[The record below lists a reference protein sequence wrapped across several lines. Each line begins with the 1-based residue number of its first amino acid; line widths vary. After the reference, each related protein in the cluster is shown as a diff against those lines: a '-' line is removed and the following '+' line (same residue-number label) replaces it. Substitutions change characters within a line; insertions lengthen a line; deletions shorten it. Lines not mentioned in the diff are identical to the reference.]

1 MSDEFESML
10 FEAEVILPAQ
20 RSWGARCAG
29 DTSGAC
35 ALMLAILEDAMR
47 CIERGRQRRHARTR
61 ERAAEAEAWIRSD
74 RREWLFSFASICDV
88 LGFDADALRVR
99 LLASPEHP
107 ATGGP
112 AVRTEVNEPSRHG
125 PAGPRLVP
133 QRGDT
138 PRIDRGRQ
146 RSGAVVAHR

>member
-47 CIERGRQRRHARTR
+47 CIERGRRRRHARTR

-99 LLASPEHP
+99 LLASPERR
-107 ATGGP
+107 AGGAYGGQR
-112 AVRTEVNEPSRHG
+112 AVTSRRRRRPPG
-125 PAGPRLVP
+125 AAAR
-133 QRGDT
+133 RYT
-138 PRIDRGRQ
+138 RIDRRRQ
-146 RSGAVVAHR
+146 RSCAVVAHR